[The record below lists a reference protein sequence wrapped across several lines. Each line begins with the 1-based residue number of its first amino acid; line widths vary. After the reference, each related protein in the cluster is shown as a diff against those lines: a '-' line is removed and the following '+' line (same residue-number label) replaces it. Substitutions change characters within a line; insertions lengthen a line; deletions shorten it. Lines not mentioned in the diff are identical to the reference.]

1 MKHTRTVMPVL
12 PALLLALAIPACA
25 PREKPAPV
33 SPDAALPSSDAA
45 VYITETSYGG
55 EYQRLSMDVSKVARP
70 LGLDEFATL
79 PHLPPVRQD
88 KSDMCWCFGTV
99 SFLESELTRLG
110 RPAVKLSE
118 AYTVYWEF
126 VEKARRFILR
136 KGDSPVRGG
145 SEPASALARMKQY
158 GVVRLSDYD
167 GLLDDKTEHD
177 HSALFGDYRT
187 YLESLKS
194 SGSWDEA
201 KGIAGVRAILDRYM
215 GAPPDRIDIDGSSL
229 SPLEYLGTLGLDLDA
244 YVSILS
250 FTHLPFHTRG
260 EYKVPD
266 NWWHDEGYYNV
277 PLDEFMAA
285 VPAALK
291 KGYSVVFATDNSEP
305 GNRGDANICVVPGF
319 DIPRAAID
327 QSSREFRFAN
337 GTSTDDH
344 VVHCV
349 GIKGGGPETWFLV
362 KDSWRTAYLGPVKG
376 YFFVRDDYFR
386 LKVLMIM
393 THKDAVAD
401 LLAKFAP
408 TS

>member
-1 MKHTRTVMPVL
+1 MKLTRTILPAL
-12 PALLLALAIPACA
+12 PALLLALSLPACA

-33 SPDAALPSSDAA
+33 SPDAALPASDKA
-45 VYITETSYGG
+45 VYITEKYPGG
-55 EYQRLSMDVSKVARP
+55 EYQRLSLDVSGVARP
-70 LGLDEFATL
+70 KGLEEFAVL
-79 PHLPPVRQD
+79 PHLSPVQQH
-88 KSDMCWCFGTV
+88 KSDMCWCFGTI
-99 SFLESELTRLG
+99 SLLESEIARLG

-126 VEKARRFILR
+126 VEKARRFIIR
-136 KGDSPVRGG
+136 KGDSLIRGG
-145 SEPASALARMKQY
+145 SEPASAIARMKQY

-167 GLLDDKTEHD
+167 GLLEGKIEHD

-194 SGSWDEA
+194 SGAWDEA

-215 GAPPDRIDIDGSSL
+215 GAPPDRIDVAGSSL
-229 SPLEYLGTLGLDLDA
+229 APLEYLGTLGLDLDA
-244 YVSILS
+244 YVSVLS

-277 PLDEFMAA
+277 PLDEFTTA

-291 KGYSVVFATDNSEP
+291 NGYSVVFAADIGEP
-305 GNRGDANICVVPGF
+305 GNRGDANICVIPTF
-319 DIPRAAID
+319 DIPRASID
-327 QSSREFRFAN
+327 QSSRELRFAN

-349 GIKGGGPETWFLV
+349 GIKEGGPETWFLV

-376 YFFVRDDYFR
+376 YFFVRDDYFK
-386 LKVLMIM
+386 LKVLMLM

-408 TS
+408 TN